1 MRQQLHDAIGAHGA
15 WKARLRTAIE
25 QGTNDREV
33 LAARASERCS
43 FGRWLQ
49 HMPGSDRDPRFF
61 ARVHELHEAFHRE
74 AAAVLDLARLGR
86 HEEAARS
93 LAPGADFDR
102 LSDALTNAMLDWARA
117 A

>member
-15 WKARLRTAIE
+15 WKARLHAAIE
-25 QGTNDREV
+25 QNTNDRGV
-33 LAARASERCS
+33 TAAGASERCS
-43 FGRWLQ
+43 FGRWLE
-49 HMPGSDRDPRFF
+49 HMPGSDRDPRYFE
-61 ARVHELHEAFHRE
+61 RVHELHEAFHRE

-86 HEEAARS
+86 REEAARR

-102 LSDALTNAMLDWARA
+102 LSTELTNAMLDWARA